1 MIPCLKSSPFF
12 LSLSLFI
19 GERMHNYFN
28 LWFIVLGIKFFLDA
42 KVAASW
48 IKKHDVMESNTT
60 QKCNDV
66 LCKCGFTNRYF
77 RPSIC
82 TQECL
87 GQRCKTLTCSAKN
100 CIQKCKNCHMVC
112 ASDVEYCE
120 QQCLSGAC
128 NFTCNAKK
136 CMQDCNGKPCNQVP
150 PDNTVVCGGVIIP
163 LFYLVILA
171 VLFATTSI
179 LSFALLI
186 MSFED
191 GNYKVRRGFAKIREV
206 LMKTLNF
213 YIMNTL
219 VALRKRNG
227 KYWERI
233 TEASTFGKKTFL
245 KL

>member
-1 MIPCLKSSPFF
+1 
-12 LSLSLFI
+12 
-19 GERMHNYFN
+19 
-28 LWFIVLGIKFFLDA
+28 
-42 KVAASW
+42 
-48 IKKHDVMESNTT
+48 MESNTT
-60 QKCNDV
+60 QKCNGV

-82 TQECL
+82 TQECP
-87 GQRCKTLTCSAKN
+87 GQRCQTLTCSAKN

-136 CMQDCNGKPCNQVP
+136 CVQDCNGKPCNQVR

-163 LFYLVILA
+163 RLYLVILA
-171 VLFATTSI
+171 FLFATTSI

-186 MSFED
+186 LQSFED
-191 GNYKVRRGFAKIREV
+191 GDTMEV

-227 KYWERI
+227 KY
-233 TEASTFGKKTFL
+233 
-245 KL
+245 

>member
-1 MIPCLKSSPFF
+1 MIPCLKSSPIF
-12 LSLSLFI
+12 LSLFI
-19 GERMHNYFN
+19 GERM
-28 LWFIVLGIKFFLDA
+28 LWFIVLGIIFALDA
-42 KVAASW
+42 EVDASL
-48 IKKHDVMESNTT
+48 IIKHDVIESNTT

-82 TQECL
+82 TQECP

-136 CMQDCNGKPCNQVP
+136 CVQDCSGKPCNQVP

-163 LFYLVILA
+163 RLYLVILA
-171 VLFATTSI
+171 FLFATTSI

-191 GNYKVRRGFAKIREV
+191 GIPWNLKDRRAFAKLREV

-219 VALRKRNG
+219 VVMRKRNG

-233 TEASTFGKKTFL
+233 TEASIFGKKTFL